1 VFSADLS
8 LVNSRNQTVLDVAK
22 LNDWQPGVDLLW
34 MLKASSCSLMDS
46 YPGQS
51 NILSLQKMLGRRQS
65 LMESSDEE
73 NDYMDTYSSLTSL
86 ENAMTFLPPDHN
98 QLTNP
103 CDLDGLLQQT
113 SLSRRSKVGYRV
125 LCLDGGGIKGLVL
138 IEELIN
144 IEERTGRRIIDLFDW
159 IVGTSTGGILALALV
174 YSKYCYCLVVYG
186 EALGI
191 VYCALWIHV
200 CMHACVCAHACVC
213 MCAK

>member
-1 VFSADLS
+1 
-8 LVNSRNQTVLDVAK
+8 
-22 LNDWQPGVDLLW
+22 

-51 NILSLQKMLGRRQS
+51 NILSLQKMLGRQQS
-65 LMESSDEE
+65 LIESSDEE
-73 NDYMDTYSSLTSL
+73 DDYLDTYSSPTSL
-86 ENAMTFLPPDHN
+86 ENALTFLPPDQT

-113 SLSRRSKVGYRV
+113 SLSRRLKVGYRV

-144 IEERTGRRIIDLFDW
+144 IEERTGRRIVDLFDW

-174 YSKYCYCLVVYG
+174 YSEYYFYVVQFVSITNNH
-186 EALGI
+186 EPQ
-191 VYCALWIHV
+191 
-200 CMHACVCAHACVC
+200 
-213 MCAK
+213 